1 MNKVNIA
8 NYIVYDLANRFNF
21 AEHHEMDSELVG
33 MVADI
38 TPQHDSKLQMLL
50 ADNWHKKHFVSG
62 SKNIKFNHSEQIRQ
76 KFMI

>member
-33 MVADI
+33 MV
-38 TPQHDSKLQMLL
+38 
-50 ADNWHKKHFVSG
+50 KKHFVSG

>member
-33 MVADI
+33 MVAD
-38 TPQHDSKLQMLL
+38 
-50 ADNWHKKHFVSG
+50 NWHKSTLYRAPKTLNSTTV
-62 SKNIKFNHSEQIRQ
+62 NKFGRNL
-76 KFMI
+76 

>member
-33 MVADI
+33 MVAD
-38 TPQHDSKLQMLL
+38 
-50 ADNWHKKHFVSG
+50 NWHKKHYVSG

>member
-33 MVADI
+33 MVAD
-38 TPQHDSKLQMLL
+38 
-50 ADNWHKKHFVSG
+50 NWHKKHFVSG
-62 SKNIKFNHSEQIRQ
+62 SKNIKFFYIFLIRL
-76 KFMI
+76 FFLI

>member
-33 MVADI
+33 MVAE
-38 TPQHDSKLQMLL
+38 K
-50 ADNWHKKHFVSG
+50 WHKKHFVSG
-62 SKNIKFNHSEQIRQ
+62 SKNIKFNHNEQIRQ
-76 KFMI
+76 NFMI

>member
-33 MVADI
+33 MVAD
-38 TPQHDSKLQMLL
+38 
-50 ADNWHKKHFVSG
+50 NWHKKHFVSG
-62 SKNIKFNHSEQIRQ
+62 SKNIKFGRNL
-76 KFMI
+76 